1 MEKYRFT
8 GKTKEE
14 AITEAKI
21 KLEEQNE
28 NNLIINEIS
37 SKKGLFSK
45 KIEIEVI
52 EKRELI
58 KFIKEYIYS
67 LVKNMGFSVQIEIFN
82 KEETPIYKIYSELN
96 NLFWLIIFV
105 FTTFI
110 FVIILLSSLKKKFFS
125 SSIYYFLQFY

>member
-58 KFIKEYIYS
+58 KFI
-67 LVKNMGFSVQIEIFN
+67 
-82 KEETPIYKIYSELN
+82 
-96 NLFWLIIFV
+96 
-105 FTTFI
+105 
-110 FVIILLSSLKKKFFS
+110 
-125 SSIYYFLQFY
+125 